1 MSKKDLKKAKTA
13 AEETVKEAAD
23 TAAETISDVKEE
35 TAEVAEKAVKAAAPK
50 VKGGAKKF
58 KYGTMSA
65 VIVILVIA
73 IIVIVN
79 LMASMLAKRSPLK
92 IDLTPDKRYELSD
105 ESIDVL
111 KNLNSDVEL
120 TVAMEKDLFANM
132 ANYYHSYYAQYGIN
146 ADVPYDM
153 IPNLLEKYSMY
164 AEQGKGSVKVKYVNL
179 DKDPDILTK
188 YKQYYN
194 GDIDDGSI
202 IVYSNEKV
210 KVIPQTDV
218 MNMIQADQ
226 ASLQSGTPKFV
237 FAGESLITSAIR
249 NVTSGNA
256 IKAGFIATM
265 NGQPVYNQ
273 NEYGTTVD
281 SFKTSL
287 LEKNGYDC
295 TDIDIT
301 TDELKA
307 EDYDLIVLPAPSVD
321 LTENLIEKLS
331 DFLYN
336 DGKYGKNLI
345 YMPSVN
351 TTNLTNIDAFLAEW
365 SLQVEN
371 KYIIDDKNAIG
382 NTAYIMLNIDDTE
395 AVGTLPS
402 QTLPIIAPVSREIT
416 ILSKN
421 NEKLVKP
428 IFSSYD
434 NSFIS
439 DMMTQKVDDK
449 NRGTHVVVAMS
460 TEEHAEQYD
469 VNKSSVLV
477 MGSALMADSEF
488 LTQTNTY
495 NNANALL
502 GLINNMTGKEAAAV
516 IPEKSLQQSY
526 IATTQTQAKVI
537 RIIVQWVIPA
547 LVAIAGVIV
556 LLRRKNK

>member
-226 ASLQSGTPKFV
+226 ASLQPGTPKFV

-526 IATTQTQAKVI
+526 IAPTQTQAKVI
-537 RIIVQWVIPA
+537 KRVVEVVIPV
-547 LVAIAGVIV
+547 LVAIAGIIV

>member
-13 AEETVKEAAD
+13 AEETVNEAAD
-23 TAAETISDVKEE
+23 TAAEAISDAKDEA
-35 TAEVAEKAVKAAAPK
+35 AEVAEKAVKAAAPK
-50 VKGGAKKF
+50 VRGGAKKF

-92 IDLTPDKRYELSD
+92 IDLTPDKRYELSE
-105 ESIDVL
+105 ESIAVL
-111 KNLNSDVEL
+111 KGLNSDVEL
-120 TVAMEKDLFANM
+120 TVATEKGFFTNLS
-132 ANYYHSYYAQYGIN
+132 NYYHNYYAQYGIN

-164 AEQGKGSVKVKYVNL
+164 AEQGKGSVKVKYVDL
-179 DKDPDILTK
+179 DKDPDVLTK

-194 GDIDDGSI
+194 GDIEDGSI

-210 KVIPQTDV
+210 KVISNTEL

-226 ASLQSGTPKFV
+226 ASLQSGTPNFV
-237 FAGESLITSAIR
+237 FAGESIITSAIR
-249 NVTSGNA
+249 NVTSGSS
-256 IKAGFIATM
+256 IKAGFITTM

-307 EDYDLIVLPAPSVD
+307 EDYDLIVIPAPSVD
-321 LTENLIEKLS
+321 FTENLVEKLS

-336 DGKYGKNLI
+336 DGKYGKNII

-351 TTNLTNIDAFLAEW
+351 TTNLTNIDAFLADW
-365 SLQVEN
+365 NLQVEN

-382 NTAYIMLNIDDTE
+382 NTAYIMLNIDDAE

-428 IFSSYD
+428 VFSSYD

-439 DMMTQKVDDK
+439 DMMTQEVDDK
-449 NRGTHVVVAMS
+449 NRGKHTVVAMS

-469 VNKSSVLV
+469 VYKSSVLV

-526 IATTQTQAKVI
+526 IAATQTQAKVI
-537 RIIVQWVIPA
+537 RIVVQWVIPA
-547 LVAIAGVIV
+547 LVAIAGIIV